1 MSGWT
6 RNLTSNQT
14 IFARITYKQKLG
26 EAAPTGSPLAG
37 ATLQPEHDWALTV
50 AHNWVITPSMVNEI
64 RGGWTGSN
72 TGSSNSLPA
81 SVIASELGLQTAG
94 PLPPGD
100 ASPSFKISGFTTA
113 SGGASSISQTSTY
126 QIIDNLTLTKGKHTY
141 KFGVDYRYLSALY
154 TNVFANNRMGSYT
167 FNNSV
172 TKSIVG
178 NAFASFLLGI
188 PDSDGMATVLNP
200 NSNGYA
206 PSYAG
211 YAQDDFKVTS
221 RLTINYGIR
230 YEYHPMFTRQKQ

>member
-1 MSGWT
+1 MGHNAEHGE
-6 RNLTSNQT
+6 RNSRRL
-14 IFARITYKQKLG
+14 
-26 EAAPTGSPLAG
+26 
-37 ATLQPEHDWALTV
+37 
-50 AHNWVITPSMVNEI
+50 
-64 RGGWTGSN
+64 TGSN

-126 QIIDNLTLTKGKHTY
+126 QIIDNLTLTKGRHTY
-141 KFGVDYRYLSALY
+141 KFGGDYRYLSALY
-154 TNVFANNRMGSYT
+154 TNVFANKRMGSYT

-172 TKSIVG
+172 TKCIIG
-178 NAFASFLLGI
+178 NAYAAFLLGI

-200 NSNGYA
+200 NTNGYA
-206 PSYAG
+206 PSYAC

-230 YEYHPMFTRQKQ
+230 YEYHPTFTDKNSNTANFLPDYSSVQNGVPSAAPLLCLTKACLLSTRLSRRRWRPCPF